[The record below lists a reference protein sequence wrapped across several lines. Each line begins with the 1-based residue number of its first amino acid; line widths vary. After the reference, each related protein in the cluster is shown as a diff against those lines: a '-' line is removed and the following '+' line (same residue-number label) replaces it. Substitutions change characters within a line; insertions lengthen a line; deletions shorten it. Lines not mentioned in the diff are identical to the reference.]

1 MILYIFANLTKNQNS
16 IPSKNGNGMLE
27 ISFIAIFESIP
38 VSVLRSK
45 SLQGLSPVEE
55 AYPLELIVS
64 VLGKADLLN
73 DLFAATEDFQSLDA
87 SILKNNGYSVLSF
100 LYQNV
105 QPLNG

>member
-45 SLQGLSPVEE
+45 YSQERFRD
-55 AYPLELIVS
+55 VS
-64 VLGKADLLN
+64 DLWFEGQL
-73 DLFAATEDFQSLDA
+73 LLRKEDWFEQE
-87 SILKNNGYSVLSF
+87 ILVG
-100 LYQNV
+100 
-105 QPLNG
+105 